1 METYWARSEHNEI
14 YIHGKNKGRITA
26 QKGRAQTGHLD
37 PCGVSTQ
44 GKCLKACRV
53 SFLALISFLFF
64 CLSFPL

>member
-37 PCGVSTQ
+37 PCGVFTQ